1 MIKNRK
7 LNKLVLGIVCIMLLT
22 SACQETEQTITV
34 TPSDE
39 VIGENGDA
47 LSQEETLLK
56 NEALN
61 HPVVRVG
68 TLKGPTGMGMVRL
81 MDQSK
86 MGETALNYTFEILD
100 SPDELVSKI
109 ISGEVDVA
117 AVPTNVALLLYNKTE
132 GKVMVS
138 AVNTLGV
145 LYLLENGNEIHGM
158 RDLKDKT
165 VHVSGKGASPDFIL
179 QYLLREADLITNQDV
194 ELAYNLQH
202 ADLAAA
208 MAEGDVTIGLLPQP
222 HVTTAM
228 IKNPELRIAID
239 MTKAWEEANEGHQLA
254 MGVLVTQTAFA
265 KINQETLN
273 LFLDEYK
280 ESVAYVNENI
290 EEASILVEAYGIL
303 PNAAIAKQAIPL
315 SNIVYM
321 DASVA
326 RPFLDAYF
334 EVLYDFEPNSIG
346 GKLAEDAFYY
356 EK

>member
-1 MIKNRK
+1 MKKRGKQYKI
-7 LNKLVLGIVCIMLLT
+7 LIGIMFVVLLST
-22 SACQETEQTITV
+22 ACQKTEEIIISEAPTAEE
-34 TPSDE
+34 E
-39 VIGENGDA
+39 VQPI
-47 LSQEETLLK
+47 K
-56 NEALN
+56 EAIN

-81 MDQSK
+81 MDQSEK
-86 MGETALNYTFEILD
+86 GETALDYTFEILD

-132 GKVMVS
+132 GKVMVT

-145 LYLLENGNEIHGM
+145 LSLLENGNEIHQIS
-158 RDLKDKT
+158 DLKNKT
-165 VHVSGKGASPDFIL
+165 VYVSGKGASPDFIL
-179 QYLLREADLITNQDV
+179 QFLLKEAGLVINQDV

-208 MAEGDVTIGLLPQP
+208 MVEGDVAIGLLPQP

-228 IKNPELRIAID
+228 MKNPELRIAVD
-239 MTKAWEEANEGHQLA
+239 MTSVWEETNDGNQLA
-254 MGVLVTQTAFA
+254 MGVLVAQTEFA
-265 KINQETLN
+265 RTNKETLN
-273 LFLDEYK
+273 LFLEEYK
-280 ESVAYVNENI
+280 ASVTYVNENMDEAAMLI
-290 EEASILVEAYGIL
+290 ETTGIL

-321 DASVA
+321 DANEA
-326 RPFLDAYF
+326 RPFLDAYY

>member
-1 MIKNRK
+1 MKKDWK
-7 LNKLVLGIVCIMLLT
+7 LNKLILGIVGIMILT
-22 SACQETEQTITV
+22 SACQNPEQSMTV
-34 TPSDE
+34 VPSDE
-39 VIGENGDA
+39 MDAVI
-47 LSQEETLLK
+47 QEEAK
-56 NEALN
+56 PINEEVN

-81 MDQSK
+81 MNLSQK
-86 MGETALNYTFEILD
+86 GETALDYTFEILD

-132 GKVMVS
+132 GEVMVA

-145 LYLLENGNEIHGM
+145 LYLLENGNTVHQM

-179 QYLLREADLITNQDV
+179 QYLLNEADLAINQDV

-208 MAEGDVTIGLLPQP
+208 MAEGDVAIGLLPQP

-228 IKNPELRIAID
+228 MKNPELRIAMD
-239 MTKAWEEANEGHQLA
+239 MTKLWEDANEGNQLA

-265 KINQETLN
+265 KANQETLN
-273 LFLDEYK
+273 LFLNEYK

-290 EEASILVEAYGIL
+290 EEAAMLIEANGIL
-303 PNAAIAKQAIPL
+303 PSVAIAKQAIPF

-321 DASVA
+321 DAYEA
-326 RPFLDAYF
+326 RPFLDRYF
-334 EVLYDFEPNSIG
+334 EVLYNFEPNSIG
-346 GKLAEDAFYY
+346 GKLADDAFYY

>member
-1 MIKNRK
+1 MKKKWK
-7 LNKLVLGIVCIMLLT
+7 LNKIGIGILSIMLLI
-22 SACQETEQTITV
+22 SACQKPDQAITSN
-34 TPSDE
+34 PSDE
-39 VIGENGDA
+39 VMGEGTDSI
-47 LSQEETLLK
+47 LQEEAFSI
-56 NEALN
+56 NETVN

-81 MDQSK
+81 MEQSEK
-86 MGETALNYTFEILD
+86 GETALDYTFEILD

-132 GKVMVS
+132 GKVMVA

-145 LYLLENGNEIHGM
+145 LSLLENGNEIQDIS
-158 RDLKDKT
+158 DLKDKT
-165 VHVSGKGASPDFIL
+165 VYVSGKGASPDFIL
-179 QYLLREADLITNQDV
+179 QFLLKQAGLVINQDV

-208 MAEGDVTIGLLPQP
+208 MVEGDVAIGLLPQP
-222 HVTTAM
+222 HVTSAM
-228 IKNPELRIAID
+228 MKNPELRIAMD
-239 MTKAWEEANEGHQLA
+239 MTKVWEEANVGNQLA

-265 KINQETLN
+265 KTKKETLN
-273 LFLDEYK
+273 LFLEEYK
-280 ESVAYVNENI
+280 DSVKYVNDNVK
-290 EEASILVEAYGIL
+290 EAAILVEATGIL
-303 PNAAIAKQAIPL
+303 PNAAIAEKAIPL
-315 SNIVYM
+315 SNIVYI
-321 DASVA
+321 DVNEA

-346 GKLAEDAFYY
+346 GKLADDAFYY

>member
-7 LNKLVLGIVCIMLLT
+7 LNKLILGIVCIMLLT
-22 SACQETEQTITV
+22 SACQQTERSITV

-39 VIGENGDA
+39 VIVENGDA
-47 LSQEETLLK
+47 STREETLLK

-81 MDQSK
+81 MEQSQK
-86 MGETALNYTFEILD
+86 GESELNYTFEILD

-145 LYLLENGNEIHGM
+145 LYLLENGNEIHQM
-158 RDLKDKT
+158 TDLKDKT

-179 QYLLREADLITNQDV
+179 QNLLHKAGLVIGQDV

-208 MAEGDVTIGLLPQP
+208 MVEGDVKIGLLPQP

-228 IKNPELRIAID
+228 MKNPELRIAMD
-239 MTKAWEEANEGHQLA
+239 MTKVWEEAYEGNQLA

-265 KINQETLN
+265 KTNKETLN

-280 ESVAYVNENI
+280 ESVAYVNNNI
-290 EEASILVEAYGIL
+290 EEASILVEANGIL
-303 PNAAIAKQAIPL
+303 PSVAIAKQAIPL
-315 SNIVYM
+315 SNIIYM
-321 DASVA
+321 DASEA

-334 EVLYDFEPNSIG
+334 EVLYNFEPNSIG

>member
-1 MIKNRK
+1 MKKRWK
-7 LNKLVLGIVCIMLLT
+7 LYKILIGIMFVVLLST
-22 SACQETEQTITV
+22 ACQKSEEIIISEAPTTEE
-34 TPSDE
+34 E
-39 VIGENGDA
+39 VQPI
-47 LSQEETLLK
+47 
-56 NEALN
+56 NESIN

-81 MDQSK
+81 MEQSEK
-86 MGETALNYTFEILD
+86 GETALDYTFEILD

-132 GKVMVS
+132 GKVMVT

-145 LYLLENGNEIHGM
+145 LSLLENGNEIHQIS
-158 RDLKDKT
+158 DLKNKT
-165 VHVSGKGASPDFIL
+165 VYVSGKGASPDFIL
-179 QYLLREADLITNQDV
+179 QFLLKEAGLVINQDV

-208 MAEGDVTIGLLPQP
+208 MAEGDVAIGLLPQP

-228 IKNPELRIAID
+228 IKNPELRVAVD
-239 MTKAWEEANEGHQLA
+239 MTSVWEETNDGNQLV
-254 MGVLVTQTAFA
+254 MGVLVAQTEFA
-265 KINQETLN
+265 RTNKETLN
-273 LFLDEYK
+273 LFLEEYK
-280 ESVAYVNENI
+280 ASVAFVNENMDEAALLI
-290 EEASILVEAYGIL
+290 ETTGIL
-303 PNAAIAKQAIPL
+303 PNAAIAKKAIPL

-321 DASVA
+321 DANEA
-326 RPFLDAYF
+326 RPFLDAYY

>member
-1 MIKNRK
+1 MKIRGK
-7 LNKLVLGIVCIMLLT
+7 LKIIIIGIVCMILLT
-22 SACQETEQTITV
+22 TACQKPERV
-34 TPSDE
+34 T
-39 VIGENGDA
+39 
-47 LSQEETLLK
+47 T
-56 NEALN
+56 LN
-61 HPVVRVG
+61 HPIVRVG

-81 MDQSK
+81 MDQSEK
-86 MGETALNYTFEILD
+86 GETALDYTFEILD

-132 GKVMVS
+132 GKVIVT

-145 LYLLENGNEIHGM
+145 LSLLENGDQIHQIS
-158 RDLKDKT
+158 DLKDKT

-179 QYLLREADLITNQDV
+179 QFLLQKAGLVINQDV

-208 MAEGDVTIGLLPQP
+208 MAEGDVAIGLLPQP

-228 IKNPELRIAID
+228 IKNPNLRIAID
-239 MTKAWEEANEGHQLA
+239 MTQEWEDVNQGNQLA
-254 MGVLVTQTAFA
+254 MGVLVAQTSFA
-265 KINQETLN
+265 KTNQETLN

-280 ESVAYVNENI
+280 SSVAYVNENI
-290 EEASILVEAYGIL
+290 EEASILVEATGIL
-303 PNAAIAKQAIPL
+303 PNAAIAQKAIPL
-315 SNIVYM
+315 SNIIYI
-321 DASVA
+321 DANEA

-346 GKLAEDAFYY
+346 GELADHAFYY